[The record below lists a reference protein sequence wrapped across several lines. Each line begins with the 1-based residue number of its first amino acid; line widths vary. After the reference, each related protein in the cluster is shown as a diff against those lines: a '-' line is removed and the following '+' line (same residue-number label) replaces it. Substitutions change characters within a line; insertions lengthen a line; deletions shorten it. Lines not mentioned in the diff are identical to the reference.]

1 MLLLRLAP
9 WLVLFGVS
17 CAAVAVPS
25 RPVAPPVDPS
35 GDWAVRWDRGFTG
48 WEPAIFQGALHLE
61 RSDGGW
67 AGHLRFK
74 QSSFTFALEGL
85 TIDGDA
91 VSLRFTTPKSTNPL
105 LMQTR
110 FQSARIIGEV
120 RWGPVD
126 WTPFGG
132 RRERTARL
140 LDGAVTHSLPRLDVA
155 QSGLDAQALA
165 KLLAEAERQHSTAVV
180 ILKDGKVVA
189 EKYRDGYAGEPT
201 IAMSASK
208 SVVSLAVG
216 QLVSAGKLS
225 LQTPISTI
233 FEEWKGGPK
242 AAITLHHLLSHMSGL
257 DPTRADVSKATIR
270 AHALASPLVFPPGA
284 RFQYN
289 NNAVDLLA
297 ALVGRVGGAPLD
309 VALDKQLF
317 SKLDFVDATWAK
329 DSEGTPLGAGEL
341 RLRPMDLAK
350 LGQLV
355 LQDGRWNGEQLLAPS
370 WLSTSFQP
378 SQSFSEECGLLW
390 WREGTFARR
399 VTPEVLDW
407 WKGAGVDEATL
418 AKARGLVDQSFAE
431 RADVLAALERT
442 LGAETFAALKATLAK
457 RDHAPWFATKQTGPV
472 WGYSARGWLGQ
483 YVVVYPA
490 ARLVAVRMRAP
501 QQADYGG
508 GDEQDGYRRFAHDVH
523 ALVATP

>member
-1 MLLLRLAP
+1 MPLLRLAP
-9 WLVLFGVS
+9 WLLLFGLS
-17 CAAVAVPS
+17 CATVATPS
-25 RPVAPPVDPS
+25 QPAAAPVDPS
-35 GDWAVRWDRGFTG
+35 GDWALRWDRGFAG
-48 WEPAIFQGALHLE
+48 WEPAIFEGALHLE
-61 RSDGGW
+61 RPDAGW
-67 AGHLRFK
+67 AGQLRFK
-74 QSSFTFALEGL
+74 QSSYPFTLDGL
-85 TIDGDA
+85 TVDGDTVA
-91 VSLRFTTPKSTNPL
+91 LRFTTPKSKDPL

-110 FQSARIIGEV
+110 FRSNRIIGEL

-126 WTPFGG
+126 WTPVGG

-140 LDGAVTHSLPRLDVA
+140 LDGAVTHALPRGDVA

-189 EKYRDGYAGEPT
+189 EKYRDGYSGEPT
-201 IAMSASK
+201 VAMSASK
-208 SVVSLAVG
+208 SVVNLAVG
-216 QLVSAGKLS
+216 RLVAEGKLS

-233 FEEWKGGPK
+233 FEEWKAGPK
-242 AAITLHHLLSHMSGL
+242 AAVTVQQLLSHTSGL
-257 DPTRADVSKATIR
+257 DTTRTDFAKETIR
-270 AHALASPLVFPPGA
+270 AHANATPLVFPPGA

-309 VALDKQLF
+309 VALDTQLF
-317 SKLDFVDATWAK
+317 SKLDFVEATWAK
-329 DSEGTPLGAGEL
+329 DNEGTPRGAGEL
-341 RLRPMDLAK
+341 LVRPMDLAK
-350 LGQLV
+350 LGQLL

-370 WLSTSFQP
+370 WLATSIQP
-378 SQSFSEECGLLW
+378 SQSFAEDCGLLW

-407 WKGAGVDEATL
+407 WKEAGVDEATL
-418 AKARGLVDQSFAE
+418 AKARGLADQSFAE
-431 RADVLAALERT
+431 KPDVLAALERT
-442 LGAETFAALKATLAK
+442 LGAEAFAALKATLAK
-457 RDHAPWFATKQTGPV
+457 RDHVPWFATKQAGPV

-483 YVVVYPA
+483 YLVVYPA

-501 QQADYGG
+501 EKADYGG

-523 ALVATP
+523 ALVPAP